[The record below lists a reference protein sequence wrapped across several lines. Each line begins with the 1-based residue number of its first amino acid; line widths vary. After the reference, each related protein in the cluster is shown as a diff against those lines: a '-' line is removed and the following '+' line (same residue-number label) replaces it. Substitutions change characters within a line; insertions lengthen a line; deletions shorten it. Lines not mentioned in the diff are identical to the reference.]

1 MFKYTTAILVI
12 TATVASAQQLS
23 MTGRLAPRDNCKQD
37 IQKLC
42 PDIKPG
48 GGELLACVQEKK
60 AELSQQCS
68 TTLADLAARK
78 KN

>member
-1 MFKYTTAILVI
+1 MFKYTTAILLM

-23 MTGRLAPRDNCKQD
+23 INDRLALRDNCKQD

-68 TTLADLAARK
+68 TTLADLTARK
-78 KN
+78 RN